1 MVLDASLVIQSKVVM
16 LVNNI
21 YKHKYRKKQV
31 HHKESYNKLFFKK
44 SYLKNSRNLENK
56 KTWMNV
62 KQ

>member
-21 YKHKYRKKQV
+21 YKHKYRKKKL

-44 SYLKNSRNLENK
+44 
-56 KTWMNV
+56 V
-62 KQ
+62 